1 MNADWARGIWER
13 KGLASRILWLLL
25 LPLSFLYGLGVW
37 VRNVLY
43 SLDWLRPKRLPRPVV
58 SIGNLTVGGTG
69 KTPTTLWLADQLERR
84 GYRVAILSRGY
95 KRSEKQCVILEPR
108 GERGHFFSEAEELR
122 AAGDE
127 PVMMAR
133 VFGHRVGVGALRH
146 EVGAQ
151 MLRDGEVDVFILD
164 DGFQHRRLKR
174 DLDVLLLG
182 SDWEGWLLPAGP
194 FRELRRSLNRA
205 DLCLVTGARERW
217 EKLLRRR
224 PAETTLFGA
233 LEPRALVGLEA
244 GRWKEYPL
252 TILGRNKVLAVAG
265 IADPGP
271 FYRAIDEW
279 EGEIVDT
286 MQFPDHYDYSARD
299 WQNINRAAR
308 EVDLIVTTEKDLV
321 KLARFPFA
329 REKLLALRVEMAVEN
344 GEALVQA
351 VEKVI
356 RGKQPEF

>member
-13 KGLASRILWLLL
+13 KGIACQILWLLFV
-25 LPLSFLYGLGVW
+25 PLSFLYGLGVW
-37 VRNVLY
+37 VRNLLY
-43 SLDWLRPKRLPRPVV
+43 AFEWLRPKSLPRPVV

-95 KRSEKQCVILEPR
+95 KRSEKQCVVLEPR
-108 GERGHFFSEAEELR
+108 GERGHFFSEVEELR

-133 VFGHRVGVGALRH
+133 VFGHRVGVGAARH

-174 DLDVLLLG
+174 DLDLLLLG
-182 SDWEGWLLPAGP
+182 SDWEGWLIPAGP
-194 FRELRRSLNRA
+194 FRESRRSLKRA

-217 EKLLRRR
+217 ERLLRRR
-224 PAETTLFGA
+224 PAETTFFGT

-265 IADPGP
+265 IADPGL
-271 FYRAIDEW
+271 FYHVIDEW

-286 MQFPDHYDYSARD
+286 MQFPDHYNYSARD

-356 RGKQPEF
+356 RGRQPEF

>member
-1 MNADWARGIWER
+1 MNADWVRGIWER
-13 KGLASRILWLLL
+13 KGIASRILWSLLI
-25 LPLSFLYGLGVW
+25 PPSFLYGLGVW
-37 VRNVLY
+37 IRNLLY
-43 SLDWLRPKRLPRPVV
+43 SFDWLHRKGLARPVV

-108 GERGHFFSEAEELR
+108 GGSDRFVSANDELQG
-122 AAGDE
+122 AGDE

-133 VFGHRVGVGALRH
+133 VFGHRVGVGAVRYD
-146 EVGAQ
+146 VGAQ
-151 MLRDGEVDVFILD
+151 MLRDGEVDIFILD

-174 DLDVLLLG
+174 DLDVVLLG
-182 SDWEGWLLPAGP
+182 SDWEGWLIPAGP
-194 FRELRRSLNRA
+194 FREPRRSLNRA

-217 EKLLRRR
+217 ERLLRRR
-224 PAETTLFGA
+224 PAETVFFGA

-265 IADPGP
+265 IADPGL
-271 FYRAIDEW
+271 FYHVIDEW

-286 MQFPDHYDYSARD
+286 MQFPDHYRYSARD

-344 GEALVQA
+344 GEALIQA

-356 RGKQPEF
+356 RGKRPEF